1 MRFVHLADV
10 HLDTS
15 FAGRSATVR
24 RRLREAS
31 REAFRRTADL
41 AIREDANALLIAGDL
56 FDGDRLSFQTE
67 RFLLEQMRRLEQHG
81 VTVVYATGN
90 HDPGSPLSG
99 PRPLDWPP
107 NVHVAWDATPK
118 RILIHDQEGE
128 PVGYISSAGHASD
141 QEKRDLSRLL
151 PAPKGDLP
159 EVALLHTQV
168 HSSLGAEDHH
178 SYAPSELTYLIRS
191 GFDYWALGHVHVRQE
206 LSLDPPV
213 VYAGSLV
220 GRTHT
225 DTGAR
230 GALLVDLTDREAP
243 EISFRALTA
252 IRWETI
258 TVDHLEGADSLDK
271 LEQRVGAAWRSF
283 CDGQAAAS
291 DVEWMVRVL
300 LVGPCPL
307 WKELRDDENRDVLA
321 RELAEVLGALDVV
334 VMAGR
339 VHPVIATHEH
349 RIRTDV
355 LGETLRLSEAIRRGE
370 ARLTALDAGALAGAT
385 SEDTAVVD
393 AYVRDLLQDADGEL
407 AARLLGSEGDAP

>member
-15 FAGRSATVR
+15 FAGRSAAVR

-31 REAFRRTADL
+31 RDAFSRAADL

-67 RFLLEQMRRLEQHG
+67 RFLLEQMRRLKQHD

-99 PRPLDWPP
+99 PRPLDWPA

-118 RILIHDQEGE
+118 QILIHDREGE
-128 PVGYISSAGHASD
+128 PVGYVSSVGHASD

-168 HSSLGAEDHH
+168 HSSLGADEHH

-191 GFDYWALGHVHVRQE
+191 GFDYWALGHVHIRQE

-230 GALLVDLTDREAP
+230 GALLVDLTDRESP
-243 EISFRALTA
+243 EISFRALTP

-258 TVDHLEGADSLDK
+258 TVDHLEGADSLDR
-271 LEQRVGAAWRSF
+271 LEQRIEAAWRSF
-283 CDGQAAAS
+283 REEQAAAP
-291 DVEWMVRVL
+291 DIEWMVRVQL
-300 LVGPCPL
+300 AGPCPL
-307 WKELRDDENRDVLA
+307 WKELQDDENRDVLA

-334 VMAGR
+334 VLSDR
-339 VHPVIATHEH
+339 IHPVIATDEL

-355 LGETLRLSEAIRRGE
+355 LGETLRLSDAIRRGE
-370 ARLTALDAGALAGAT
+370 ARLNGLDAGALAGAP
-385 SEDTAVVD
+385 SEDAGEVD
-393 AYVRDLLQDADGEL
+393 AYVRELLQDADGEL
-407 AARLLGSEGDAP
+407 AARLLGSGGDAP